1 MPKLEFLPAV
11 AGGLGI
17 VSLSTLVFKVHQ
29 TSNTTSFPYSWLFI
43 NLTAQILSLI
53 YALANK
59 AWGIYVPNTIFILG
73 LSYMLFVKVFKEAKT
88 APSKKAGAASASA
101 SAAAAASASA
111 PSSALSRDMGGRMD
125 SSDYLEDNNFVS
137 T

>member
-29 TSNTTSFPYSWLFI
+29 THNTSSFPYSWLFI
-43 NLTAQILSLI
+43 NLTAQVLSLI

-73 LSYMLFVKVFKEAKT
+73 LSFMLFVKVFKEAKA
-88 APSKKAGAASASA
+88 APSKPSTTPPPS
-101 SAAAAASASA
+101 SAAAKQTAV
-111 PSSALSRDMGGRMD
+111 PSRGRGLGD
-125 SSDYLEDNNFVS
+125 INNNFVS

>member
-29 TSNTTSFPYSWLFI
+29 THNTSSFPYSWLFI
-43 NLTAQILSLI
+43 NLTAQVLSLI

-73 LSYMLFVKVFKEAKT
+73 LSFMLFVKVFKEAKT
-88 APSKKAGAASASA
+88 APS
-101 SAAAAASASA
+101 SAAAKQTAV
-111 PSSALSRDMGGRMD
+111 PSRGRGPPGD
-125 SSDYLEDNNFVS
+125 INNNFVS

>member
-1 MPKLEFLPAV
+1 MPKLELFPAV

-29 TSNTTSFPYSWLFI
+29 THNTTSFPYSWLFI

-73 LSYMLFVKVFKEAKT
+73 LSFMLFVKVFKEAKT
-88 APSKKAGAASASA
+88 APS
-101 SAAAAASASA
+101 SA
-111 PSSALSRDMGGRMD
+111 PSKLPSAGSPPSAPSPSAPSRGRGPGD
-125 SSDYLEDNNFVS
+125 INNNFVS